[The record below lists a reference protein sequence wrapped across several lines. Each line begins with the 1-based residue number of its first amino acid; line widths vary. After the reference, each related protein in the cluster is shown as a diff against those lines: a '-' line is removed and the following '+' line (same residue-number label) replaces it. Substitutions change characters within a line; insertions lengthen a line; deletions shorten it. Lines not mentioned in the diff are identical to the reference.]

1 MTRGATRRGLTCHG
15 RRRPLTG
22 MSVFGSRQVGTAP
35 REVEWLRDLAT
46 LARRLQQSWLVA
58 VAVTLAAGGCVIPP
72 DLEQESTDVA
82 VNAPPIVV
90 SVKDETSQEYPSP
103 GPRPFVRGVGEA
115 TVTMLDVDTADTLF
129 VQFFVDYDSDDPT
142 PARSP
147 LCRIAPP
154 ERPEAERTVRCD
166 LRGLCTS
173 ADVGTTHFLEVE
185 VYDREPRAGSGTGPL
200 FREIPDPGHRSARAY
215 LMTCEEPSP
224 T

>member
-1 MTRGATRRGLTCHG
+1 MTRAAIGRGLTCHG

-22 MSVFGSRQVGTAP
+22 MSVFRSRRPGSP
-35 REVEWLRDLAT
+35 RNDVDRLRNFAT
-46 LARRLQQSWLVA
+46 MARRLQHTGLVA
-58 VAVTLAAGGCVIPP
+58 VAVALAAGGCVIPP
-72 DLEQESTDVA
+72 DLEQETPDVT

-90 SVKDETSQEYPSP
+90 SVKDEATQEYPSP
-103 GPRPFVRGVGEA
+103 GPRPFVRGAGEA
-115 TVTMLDVDTADTLF
+115 TVTVLDVDTADTLY

-154 ERPEAERTVRCD
+154 ADGDIERTLTCD

-173 ADVGTTHFLEVE
+173 ADVGTAHFLEVE
-185 VYDREPRAGSGTGPL
+185 VYDREPRPGTGAPL
-200 FREIPDPGHRSARAY
+200 FREVPEPGRRSARAY